1 MTVFRLFRLA
11 TPNVSWETTAQW
23 DNVTDRADY
32 NSRFRWIIED
42 GRELFFVVNQ
52 GFDARDDLEA
62 TRTAPLVKLQWTFRF

>member
-1 MTVFRLFRLA
+1 M
-11 TPNVSWETTAQW
+11 
-23 DNVTDRADY
+23 

-42 GRELFFVVNQ
+42 GRELFVVVNQ